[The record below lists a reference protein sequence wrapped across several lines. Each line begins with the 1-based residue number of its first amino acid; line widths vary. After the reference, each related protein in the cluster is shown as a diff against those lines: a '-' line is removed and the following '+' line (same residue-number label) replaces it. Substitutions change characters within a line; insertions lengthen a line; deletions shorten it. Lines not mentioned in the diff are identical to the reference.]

1 MADEILGTV
10 SVRYK
15 DAQNRQD
22 FLSQVDFTFSLTT
35 ARYTKYSKTVGIVEE
50 ALNLGEVT
58 SPGFCAIRNYD
69 ATNFVE
75 VLTGTGGT
83 RIGRVPPLT
92 TVLFHFPTAVTA
104 PYIIADTATCECDV
118 LLANR

>member
-1 MADEILGTV
+1 MADEILA
-10 SVRYK
+10 SVTLRYR
-15 DAQNRQD
+15 DSQGRQD
-22 FLSQVDFTFSLTT
+22 SLQQLDAKATLTT
-35 ARYTKYSKTVGIVEE
+35 PRYTKYSKSVGTVEE
-50 ALNLGEVT
+50 AINLGEVT

-92 TVLFHFPTAVTA
+92 TVLFHFPTAATA
-104 PYIIADTATCECDV
+104 PYVIADTAACECDV